1 MYKLKRHFLNV
12 KKKKKIEVKQ
22 CELKFVEVGGV
33 KEEELW
39 SNQKQEYK

>member
-1 MYKLKRHFLNV
+1 MYKLKRQFLNV

-22 CELKFVEVGGV
+22 CELKSVEVGGV